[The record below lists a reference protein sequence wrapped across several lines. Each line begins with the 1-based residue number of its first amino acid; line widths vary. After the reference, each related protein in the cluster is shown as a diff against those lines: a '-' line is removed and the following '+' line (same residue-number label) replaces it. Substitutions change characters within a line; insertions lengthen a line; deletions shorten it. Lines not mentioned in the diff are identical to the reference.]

1 MSNPPRFPDQ
11 FLWGTAT
18 SAYQIEG
25 APLAD
30 GAGASIWQRFTH
42 SPGLTANG
50 DTGDVACDHYHRFAE
65 DVTLMRELGLNAYRF
80 SISWSR
86 ILPAGTGRVNRAGL
100 AFYERLVDTLLRSEE
115 RRVGKE
121 CRC

>member
-1 MSNPPRFPDQ
+1 MNDTAPRFPDQ

-65 DVTLMRELGLNAYRF
+65 DVALMASLGVKRYRF
-80 SISWSR
+80 SVSWPR
-86 ILPAGTGRVNRAGL
+86 ILPDGRGAPNEAGL
-100 AFYERLVDTLLRSEE
+100 DFYRRLLDVLA
-115 RRVGKE
+115 
-121 CRC
+121 